1 MTSDFIRVWAPRA
14 ASVTLVLPA
23 EDRTVPMQPEPN
35 GWWVGPPL
43 APGTDY
49 AFSLD
54 RGPARH
60 DPRSPWQPG
69 GVHAPSRVY
78 DAGAFPWPAD
88 DWAGRDIRG
97 SVVYE
102 IHVGTFTQEGTLD
115 AAIERLDH
123 VVDLGVDMVELM
135 PLAAFAGRS
144 GWGYD
149 GVALYAV
156 HEPYGGPAA
165 LQRFVAA
172 AHARGLA
179 VCLDVVYNHLGPS
192 GNYVGEFGPYFTGRH
207 RTPWGEGL
215 DIDGPEA
222 RAVRDF
228 VIDNAVRWFSDF
240 RIDALRLDAVHAL
253 ADDSERHLLAE
264 LSDTVADLARR
275 LGRPLSLVA
284 ESDLNDARMVTP
296 TRDGGLGMQ
305 AQWADDVHHAIHA
318 LMTGE
323 RQGYYVDFGTLAVL
337 ERVMTRV
344 FVHEAT
350 YSTYRRR
357 VWGAPVPDDI
367 DGHAFVVFAS
377 NHDQIGNRGLGD
389 RPSSVLTDGQLAIEA
404 AVVLAG
410 PYTPM
415 LFMGEEWG
423 ARTPW
428 QFFTDHAEPA
438 LAEAIREG
446 REREFSEFGWDE
458 LYGGEVEVP
467 DPQTRATVEA
477 SRLDW
482 TEPTQP
488 GHARLLAFYRDLI
501 ALRRRVPDL
510 ASGDRSRTTLDYDDG
525 ARWFTLHRGGCA
537 VVANLAP
544 VPTDVPLVGAEG
556 RDVLLAWEPVARAGD
571 VVSLPGHAVVVL
583 GPRQG

>member
-54 RGPARH
+54 GGPARP
-60 DPRSPWQPG
+60 DPRSPWQPE

-78 DAGAFPWPAD
+78 DAGAFPWPDD

-172 AHARGLA
+172 AHTRGLA

-192 GNYVGEFGPYFTGRH
+192 GSYVGEFGPYFTGRH

-482 TEPTQP
+482 TEPAQP

-544 VPTDVPLVGAEG
+544 DPTDVPLVGAEG

>member
-54 RGPARH
+54 GGPARP
-60 DPRSPWQPG
+60 DPRSPWQPE

-78 DAGAFPWPAD
+78 DAGAFPWPDD

-192 GNYVGEFGPYFTGRH
+192 GSYVGEFGPYFTGRH

-458 LYGGEVEVP
+458 LYGGDVEVP

-482 TEPTQP
+482 TEPAQP

-544 VPTDVPLVGAEG
+544 DPTDVPLVGAEG